1 MTIAETKTRKRKK
14 NPNGYGCVRKDKT
27 SGRWV
32 ASITIGYD
40 SKGKQKFKNFSSK
53 EQKNVIKKLDDFKE
67 KMKSGVRLD
76 YSSITVG
83 EWIDYW
89 YNNYVANR
97 VKIKT
102 RCDYESSVRCHI
114 KPRLGKIKL
123 AELKGLQIQ
132 QFYNDL
138 SVNGKLIGK
147 GGGLAPKTIKNVHI
161 ALHRALEQAVN
172 NDLIIKN
179 PIKGVTL
186 PKQVSKPIEILSLE
200 EQKKLVDKCFDHPW
214 GMAIFV
220 TLFSGMRLGEVL
232 GLTWKD
238 INFKK
243 NCISINKQASRIQN
257 FEPNVKS
264 KTVLCLRN
272 ETKTSSS
279 NRTIAIASQVM
290 EKLQEYKIEQEIHRK
305 KWVDAYNNLNLVFCR
320 EDGNLI
326 DPKTFQTFYLKTL
339 KKAEIGHKRF
349 HALRH
354 TFATRAL
361 EANAN
366 IKVVSQILGHA
377 SIQITLDTYS
387 HVSPDLQQ
395 DTMQNIAD
403 TFL

>member
-1 MTIAETKTRKRKK
+1 MTIVETKTRKRRR
-14 NPNGYGCVRKDKT
+14 NPNGYGCVRYDKK

-32 ASITIGYD
+32 ASITTGYND
-40 SKGKQKFKNFSSK
+40 KGKQKFKNFSSK
-53 EQKNVIKKLDDFKE
+53 TQQEVIKKLDVFKE
-67 KMKSGVRLD
+67 KMKSGVCIEYTNMTL
-76 YSSITVG
+76 G
-83 EWIDYW
+83 EWMDYW
-89 YNNYVANR
+89 HENYVAHR

-102 RCDYESSVRCHI
+102 RCDYESSIRCHI
-114 KPRLGKIKL
+114 KPRMGKIKL
-123 AELKGLQIQ
+123 AELKGLQVQ

-138 SVNGKLIGK
+138 SKNGKLIGK

-161 ALHRALEQAVN
+161 ALHRALEEAVN
-172 NDLIIKN
+172 NDLIMKN
-179 PIKGVTL
+179 PLKGVTL

-200 EQKKLVDKCFDHPW
+200 EQKKLIEKCFDHPW
-214 GMAIFV
+214 GRAIFV

-238 INFKK
+238 IDFK
-243 NCISINKQASRIQN
+243 NNYISISKEVGRIQN
-257 FEPNVKS
+257 FDPNIES

-279 NRTIAIASQVM
+279 NRKIAIASQVM
-290 EKLQEYKIEQEIHRK
+290 EKLQEYKKEQEKQRK
-305 KWVDAYNNLNLVFCR
+305 EWGNAYNNLNMVFCR

-361 EANAN
+361 EANSN
-366 IKVVSQILGHA
+366 IKVVSEILGHA

-387 HVSPDLQQ
+387 HVSPALQK